1 MTAVTLAAQAGGL
14 LNSQPP
20 ARITAALL
28 DALGV
33 QQRRGAVLGV
43 STALLHLGF
52 GASVGSVFALL
63 HRSLRLPL
71 LPAVQGVVYGVVVW
85 AASYAGWVPALGIL
99 PPPMHD
105 RPGRPVAMV
114 VAHGVYGMA
123 LGVFVGY
130 RSRRAQG

>member
-1 MTAVTLAAQAGGL
+1 MTAVTLAAQAVGL

-43 STALLHLGF
+43 STTLLHLGF
-52 GASVGSVFALL
+52 GASVGGVFALL

-71 LPAVQGVVYGVVVW
+71 LPAVQGVVYGGVVW
-85 AASYAGWVPALGIL
+85 VASYAGWIPALGIL

-105 RPGRPVAMV
+105 RPGRPVAMIA
-114 VAHGVYGMA
+114 AHGVYGA
-123 LGVFVGY
+123 VLGAFVGS
-130 RSRRAQG
+130 RSRRAQD